1 MSYFRFSPV
10 LSILSSISRGY
21 EPSEVKAGSFW
32 LANRSG
38 KQFVI
43 QLEASEVKAGSFWLA
58 IRAGKQFVVHLE
70 PFSLLSTLSR
80 GYSSLVSLG
89 HTTGGSFWLAI
100 RAGKQFVIQLEP
112 SEVKTGSFWLANG
125 RGQIRYPY
133 ELARFSPCLIYLN
146 EYFTGI

>member
-1 MSYFRFSPV
+1 MV
-10 LSILSSISRGY
+10 SR
-21 EPSEVKAGSFW
+21 
-32 LANRSG
+32 
-38 KQFVI
+38 Q
-43 QLEASEVKAGSFWLA
+43 AGSFWLA

-70 PFSLLSTLSR
+70 PSE
-80 GYSSLVSLG
+80 VKA
-89 HTTGGSFWLAI
+89 GSFWLAI

>member
-43 QLEASEVKAGSFWLA
+43 QLEPSEVKAGSFWLA

-112 SEVKTGSFWLANG
+112 SEVKAG
-125 RGQIRYPY
+125 
-133 ELARFSPCLIYLN
+133 
-146 EYFTGI
+146 